1 MLCWHWVGISFW
13 WETVWLLNFSVSWN
27 VGNRLGRSSQ
37 AQPLLLWPGES
48 LESLAHPFCI
58 YSRTRIKDHCP
69 RSTNKVLLL
78 GSCSSYSLCS
88 CLLQCARLFHGT
100 TSPPLHLGLPPISA
114 RGASWHRHKEMPAY
128 LVLGSGEHPHCP
140 APGILPYRFRN

>member
-114 RGASWHRHKEMPAY
+114 RGASWHRHEEMPAY